1 MRPGCIISQMPYS
14 PTKWGEKCIKDCS
27 LTLISVLKVIE
38 FIQTISINY
47 FYMLFL
53 GKSFKKNVSC
63 LIWIPKPKSLN
74 VLNDINNI
82 AYELLNNEMNLQQ
95 RGYSS

>member
-1 MRPGCIISQMPYS
+1 
-14 PTKWGEKCIKDCS
+14 
-27 LTLISVLKVIE
+27 
-38 FIQTISINY
+38 
-47 FYMLFL
+47 MLFL
-53 GKSFKKNVSC
+53 GKSLKKRKLFNLNSKTK
-63 LIWIPKPKSLN
+63 ILN